1 MRGGAEHCCNHP
13 GVASIFPPGTPLM
26 KRHLLRAAPLGA
38 AILALAPVARG
49 QIGATTPV
57 GDPPPTPP
65 PGAVSGTTPPRLR
78 QFVQADYPPA
88 ALAAGREGAVL
99 LQLTLDAT
107 GRVTEA
113 TVVQGLGDGFDEAAL
128 AAARRFEF
136 EPGRRDGV
144 AVPAVLRYRYRFRL
158 AEGRAA
164 QSPRPAAVVR
174 GMIRTL
180 QGDRALEGAA
190 VTLSLSGSPPMEAVT
205 DVAGRFRFELLEAGE
220 AEIRVS
226 SEGMEPLTVRETV
239 TASEELAVVYRL
251 AAPRPTRGGAET
263 GPGSGP
269 GAPGAEPDEGDGVE
283 GQAVVRGRRQRERE
297 VTRQS
302 LQFREILR
310 MPGTGGDALRA
321 VQNFPGVARA
331 INGLLIVRGS
341 TPQDTQIF
349 ADGTLIPLVY
359 HFGGLSAVISTELL
373 DRIDF
378 YPGNYSARYGRAQ
391 GGIVDVGFRSPRRQ
405 GYRIVGNINL
415 IDASLFVEGAITPT
429 LSFAASFRRSYVDA
443 VLGLVLDQIS
453 AVSFTSLPVYWDYQG
468 LLEWRPTARD
478 RVRLASFGSDDSLS
492 LLLNRPPETA
502 PRFAGTFSSNTGFHA
517 VQALWDHQFSP
528 RLSHRMMSSLSYNNI
543 NFGGG
548 EVFGLDLGFWQA
560 TGRYELSY
568 QASRH
573 LRANVGLDIL
583 AGPAT
588 IRYNGIRL
596 PTEGQSFDPAN
607 APRVATNTSDT
618 LYRPGAYAEL
628 ELTPVPSL
636 RLIPSLR
643 ADYTRDAG
651 RTWAVQPRLSFRWEM
666 LRDLFLK
673 GGIGVYNQGPQPNQS
688 SAAQNSWAP
697 GTLVGNPNLL
707 TQRSIH
713 YGLGVERNFSR
724 YVTASVEGFYKDL
737 DQQVV
742 STLGMPGY
750 TEPYLNLGIGRIYGA
765 EILLRHRPST
775 RFFGWV
781 AYTLSR
787 SERRDTPTSP
797 YRIFQFDQTHILTLI
812 GSWRLGRGWEI
823 GGRFRFVTGNPLT
836 PVAGSVLNGETGT
849 YTQIPGAPLSTR
861 NDPFHQLDIRIDKT
875 WQLRRRGSINLFLE
889 VLNVYNRTN
898 PEGQQFNYNYTQRA
912 TVGGIPFFPNL
923 GLRVEY

>member
-1 MRGGAEHCCNHP
+1 
-13 GVASIFPPGTPLM
+13 M
-26 KRHLLRAAPLGA
+26 KRLLLRAAPLGA
-38 AILALAPVARG
+38 AILALTPVAAA
-49 QIGATTPV
+49 QIGATTPA
-57 GDPPPTPP
+57 GDPPPTPT
-65 PGAVSGTTPPRLR
+65 PGANTGTSAPRLR
-78 QFVQADYPPA
+78 QFVQAEYPAA

-99 LQLTLDAT
+99 LQIALDAE
-107 GRVTEA
+107 GHVTDV
-113 TVVQGLGDGFDEAAL
+113 TVVQGLGDGFDEAAV

-144 AVPAVLRYRYRFRL
+144 AVPAVLRYRYRFR
-158 AEGRAA
+158 ASEGRAA
-164 QSPRPAAVVR
+164 QAPRPAAVVR
-174 GMIRTL
+174 GIIRTL
-180 QGDRALEGAA
+180 QGDRALEGAR
-190 VTLSLSGSPPMEAVT
+190 VTLSLSGSPPMEAIT
-205 DVAGRFRFELLEAGE
+205 DVAGRFRFDLREPGE
-220 AEIRVS
+220 AEITVS
-226 SEGMEPLTVRETV
+226 AEGLDSLSTRETV
-239 TASEELAVVYRL
+239 AAAEELAVVYRL
-251 AAPRPTRGGAET
+251 AAPRARAAT
-263 GPGSGP
+263 PGTP
-269 GAPGAEPDEGDGVE
+269 GAPGAAGEAGDEATE
-283 GQAVVRGRRQRERE
+283 GEAVVRGRRQRDRE

-373 DRIDF
+373 ERIDF
-378 YPGNYSARYGRAQ
+378 YPGNFSARYGRAQ

-405 GYRIVGNINL
+405 GFRTVANINL

-443 VLGLVLDQIS
+443 VLGLVLDQIT
-453 AVSFTSLPVYWDYQG
+453 AVSFNTLPVYWDYQA
-468 LLEWRPTARD
+468 LLEWRPTSRD
-478 RVRLASFGSDDSLS
+478 RVRLASFGSDDAISLRI
-492 LLLNRPPETA
+492 NRPPENS
-502 PRFAGTFSSNTGFHA
+502 PRFSGTFSSNTGFHA
-517 VQALWDHQFSP
+517 VQALWDRQFTP
-528 RLSHRMMSSLSYNNI
+528 RLSHRMMASLSYNNI

-548 EVFGLDLGFWQA
+548 EVFGLELGFWQA

-568 QASRH
+568 QASRQV
-573 LRANVGLDIL
+573 RANVGLDIL
-583 AGPAT
+583 AGPAS
-588 IRYNGIRL
+588 IRFNGVRP

-607 APRVATNTSDT
+607 APRVATDATDT
-618 LYRPGAYAEL
+618 VYRPGAYAEL
-628 ELTPVPSL
+628 ELSPVPSL

-651 RTWAVQPRLSFRWEM
+651 RTWAVQPRMSFRWEIM
-666 LRDLFLK
+666 RDLFLK
-673 GGIGVYNQGPQPNQS
+673 GGVGVYNQGPQPNQS
-688 SAAQNSWAP
+688 SGAQNAFAP

-713 YGLGVERNFSR
+713 YGLGIERNFSR
-724 YVTASVEGFYKDL
+724 FVTASVEGFYKDL
-737 DQQVV
+737 DRQVV
-742 STLGMPGY
+742 STTGMPAY

-775 RFFGWV
+775 RFFGWL
-781 AYTLSR
+781 AYTVSR
-787 SERRDTPTSP
+787 SERQDTPTSA
-797 YRIFQFDQTHILTLI
+797 YRIFQFDQTHIFTLI

-836 PVAGSVLNGETGT
+836 PVAGAVLNGETGT

-898 PEGQQFNYNYTQRA
+898 PEGLQYNYNFTQRN
-912 TVGGIPFFPNL
+912 TVGGIPIFPNL